1 MRAGLLGRK
10 LGHSLSPQIHRFFGD
25 YEYRLYEKEPEEIEG
40 FLREQLTGP
49 VAEGRDS
56 TVGLDFLN
64 VTIPYKQTVF
74 ALCDELSPMARK
86 LGNVNFVTRTADGK
100 LRGDNTD
107 AFGVERLLAA
117 NGIDVLGWNCAI
129 LGAGGAAMTVKAVLE
144 ERGAKR
150 VTFVRRGEE
159 PSRDDDLI
167 VNATPVGMF
176 PDVDGVRVD
185 ISRYARCKAVLDLV
199 YNPSPTRLVR
209 EARACGKI
217 AADGM
222 VMLIAQAYEAARLGG
237 LEGSGGAKV
246 DGIQSLPNL
255 PNIPNFQNLFLYGP
269 PASGKSTWA
278 KRIAAATGRTLVD
291 LDAEIVKAEELSIPE
306 IFAKEGEK
314 GFRAIEKMCLSSVC
328 GDETSP
334 PQSGRVVALGGGALL
349 DPESRKIAEA
359 AGRSI
364 PEIFEKEGE
373 KAFREI
379 EKRSL
384 EKVIGGGDG
393 GDVAA
398 TQVIALG
405 GGALLD
411 PESRRLAEA
420 NGRVVVLDCPLE
432 TLKARLTGGDRPL
445 SADAEKLEA
454 LVRTRSAHYASF
466 PRRVKM
472 V

>member
-1 MRAGLLGRK
+1 MKAGLLGRK

-25 YEYRLYEKEPEEIEG
+25 YEYRLYEKEPEEVEG
-40 FLREQLTGP
+40 LLR
-49 VAEGRDS
+49 
-56 TVGLDFLN
+56 TVFADADFGFLN

-74 ALCDELSPMARK
+74 ELCDELSPMARK

-107 AFGVERLLAA
+107 AFGVGRLLDA
-117 NGIDVLGWNCAI
+117 NGIDVRGWNCAI

-144 ERGAKR
+144 ERDAKR

-159 PSRDDDLI
+159 PAQDDDLI

-176 PDVDGVRVD
+176 PDINSVRVN
-185 ISRYARCKAVLDLV
+185 ILQYVQSKAVLDLV

-222 VMLIAQAYEAARLGG
+222 VMLISQAYRAFQLALGTRHQAPG
-237 LEGSGGAKV
+237 T
-246 DGIQSLPNL
+246 
-255 PNIPNFQNLFLYGP
+255 LFLYGA

-278 KRIAAATGRTLVD
+278 KRIAAATGWELVD
-291 LDAEIVKAEELSIPE
+291 LDAEIVK
-306 IFAKEGEK
+306 
-314 GFRAIEKMCLSSVC
+314 
-328 GDETSP
+328 T
-334 PQSGRVVALGGGALL
+334 
-349 DPESRKIAEA
+349 

-373 KAFREI
+373 KGFRAL
-379 EKRSL
+379 EKRCL
-384 EKVIGGGDG
+384 ATVCGDRN
-393 GDVAA
+393 VAA
-398 TQVIALG
+398 PTGRVIALG

-411 PESRRLAEA
+411 SESRKIAETA
-420 NGRVVVLDCPLE
+420 GRVVVLDCPLE

-445 SADAEKLEA
+445 SADTAKLEA
-454 LVRTRSAHYASF
+454 LVKSRAEHYASF
-466 PRRVKM
+466 PRPVKM